1 MKKRMLIS
9 AVLAVF
15 AIIFCIGET
24 TYAKGGKGQPSIKS
38 VKVTPAKVK
47 VKTDK
52 TKKFKAVVKAK
63 GGADKSVSW
72 YVNDVLGGDSSV
84 GTITQANPAVYTA
97 PAAPPN
103 PETVT
108 IKAVST
114 ADTLKYGTSKVKIEL
129 STKKK
134 SKIKG
139 VAATG
144 APISNGTVV
153 ITDATGKQVG
163 TDETSADGSYT
174 VNYQKKYQLPFL
186 IKVTSQDGTV
196 TLYSVTNDPTQPA
209 NITPFTD
216 KAVETLVV
224 QNGGDVSDGE
234 VEDDIE
240 EIASQTADMN
250 SAISKALE
258 TIKNA
263 LGLADVDINFI
274 TSKLDTEDTDDFY
287 DDLLDTVESSIKD
300 AGKDD
305 IDDLIEVD
313 DDYIKV
319 DKTITLKYGEN
330 GVKTEDG
337 EELEDESPG
346 DLSEDEQ
353 PEIKGTIS
361 AVDPISMTITV
372 NSNTIG
378 VTDTTVIKMEDIN
391 GDDTVVSFTALA
403 EGQFVKVE
411 AKFEGDSLVAVKIK
425 IKNESEEEDEE
436 EFEAAITQKNDET
449 STIVV
454 NNALIYVT
462 VDTEIE
468 INDTNGSFSDLAVGQ
483 EVEVKTQI
491 VDSNLVAVKIE
502 VKSESEDNGNDD
514 SSN

>member
-1 MKKRMLIS
+1 MKQRITIMAII
-9 AVLAVF
+9 AVF
-15 AIIFCIGET
+15 VMAFCLGEIIN
-24 TYAKGGKGQPSIKS
+24 AKQPGGQPSIKS
-38 VKVTPAKVK
+38 VKVTPVKVK

-84 GTITQANPAVYTA
+84 GTITQSNPAVYTA

-103 PETVT
+103 PATVT

-114 ADTLKYGTSKVKIEL
+114 SDTLKYATSKVKIEL

-134 SKIKG
+134 AKIKG

-144 APISNGTVV
+144 APIANGTVV
-153 ITDATGKQVG
+153 ITDATGKEVG
-163 TDETSADGSYT
+163 TDETSADGSYS

-186 IKVTSQDGTV
+186 IKVTSEDGTV

-240 EIASQTADMN
+240 ELAGQTADMD

-263 LGLADVDINFI
+263 LGLSTVDINFV
-274 TSKLDTEDTDDFY
+274 TSKLDTEDPDDFY
-287 DDLLDTVESSIKD
+287 DDLLDAVESSIED

-319 DKTITLKYGEN
+319 DKTITLKYGEY
-330 GVKTEDG
+330 GVKTDDG
-337 EELEDESPG
+337 EELEDESPE

-353 PEIKGTIS
+353 PEIEGTIS

-378 VTDTTVIKMEDIN
+378 VTDTTVIKMEDIDGN
-391 GDDTVVSFTALA
+391 DTVVTFSALA
-403 EGQFVKVE
+403 EGQFVKIE
-411 AKFEGDSLVAVKIK
+411 AKFEGDLLVAAKIK
-425 IKNESEEEDEE
+425 IKNESEDDDED
-436 EFEAAITQKNDET
+436 EFEAAITQKNDEA

-454 NNALIYVT
+454 DNALIYVT
-462 VDTEIE
+462 VDTVID
-468 INDTNGSFSDLAVGQ
+468 INDTSGAFSDLAVGQ
-483 EVEVKTQI
+483 EVEVKTQL
-491 VDSNLVAVKIE
+491 VDFKLVAVKIE
-502 VKSESEDNGNDD
+502 VKDED
-514 SSN
+514 SN